1 MKPDKK
7 QSISKLSKTIS
18 KERGRTNLLK
28 EIEQKTIAFLVQR
41 IPSWINSDML
51 TAIGF
56 LGSIIILLSF
66 VLAARVN
73 ETYLLI
79 GVLGFMVSWFGDSL
93 DGRLAY
99 YRKIPRKWYGFTL
112 DLTVDW
118 LGIILMGLG
127 FVIYANEA
135 WKIVGFVFVVLYGWE
150 IITAL
155 IRYKVTDKYAID
167 SGKLGPTEA
176 RIIIS
181 LILIFEVIFKGSI
194 LYSSVIACVVLFIAN
209 IIDTM
214 KILKLAD
221 ARDKEE
227 KEKKINEENV

>member
-7 QSISKLSKTIS
+7 QSISELSKTIS

-66 VLAARVN
+66 VLAAHVN

-127 FVIYANEA
+127 FMIYANEA
-135 WKIVGFVFVVLYGWE
+135 WKIVGFGFVVLYGWE

-167 SGKLGPTEA
+167 SGKFGPTEV

-194 LYSSVIACVVLFIAN
+194 LYSSIIACVVLFIVN

-214 KILKLAD
+214 KLLKLAD
-221 ARDKEE
+221 ALDTEE
-227 KEKKINEENV
+227 KETKINGENV

>member
-7 QSISKLSKTIS
+7 QSISELSKTIS
-18 KERGRTNLLK
+18 KERGRTNLFK
-28 EIEQKTIAFLVQR
+28 EIEQRTIAFLVQR

-127 FVIYANEA
+127 FMIYANEA
-135 WKIVGFVFVVLYGWE
+135 WKIVGFGFVVLYGWE

-194 LYSSVIACVVLFIAN
+194 LYSSVIACVVLFIVN

-221 ARDKEE
+221 ARDTEE
-227 KEKKINEENV
+227 KETKINEENV

>member
-7 QSISKLSKTIS
+7 QSISELSKTIS

-28 EIEQKTIAFLVQR
+28 EIEQRTIAFLVQR

-51 TAIGF
+51 TTIGF

-127 FVIYANEA
+127 FMIYANEA
-135 WKIVGFVFVVLYGWE
+135 WKIVGFGFVVLYGWE

-167 SGKLGPTEA
+167 SGKLGPTEV

-194 LYSSVIACVVLFIAN
+194 LYSSVIACVVLFIVN

-221 ARDKEE
+221 ARDTEE
-227 KEKKINEENV
+227 KETKINEENV

>member
-194 LYSSVIACVVLFIAN
+194 LYFQYRLVFFVL
-209 IIDTM
+209 
-214 KILKLAD
+214 
-221 ARDKEE
+221 
-227 KEKKINEENV
+227 